1 MLCPVICFS
10 CNTRV
15 GGLWHALGR
24 HTSAGGDPR
33 AFFEEHGVARLCCRR
48 MLTASVD
55 LSVMYADHERPEA
68 YSDNVR
74 VERVCTETRVVQCE

>member
-1 MLCPVICFS
+1 
-10 CNTRV
+10 
-15 GGLWHALGR
+15 
-24 HTSAGGDPR
+24 
-33 AFFEEHGVARLCCRR
+33 